1 MYYHLSLFIFSTT
14 TFFFLGIVSPW
25 FSMLLTSWVLSS
37 NKTALPRLG
46 LLPEWDSVGLW
57 GHFAAYFSDKTLS
70 NLHYFEECSGTY
82 NKHVYFDL
90 VGASLG
96 WPAFFVLRLPAQT
109 FSGLVGEEASPIFR
123 FLTWPSRLTSD
134 LADILEGVPPSY
146 TFSETSMRSNIS
158 QVYL

>member
-1 MYYHLSLFIFSTT
+1 
-14 TFFFLGIVSPW
+14 
-25 FSMLLTSWVLSS
+25 MLLTSWVLSS

-96 WPAFFVLRLPAQT
+96 WPAFFVLRFPACLLL
-109 FSGLVGEEASPIFR
+109 GLVGEVASPPF
-123 FLTWPSRLTSD
+123 FSLAWPSRLASA
-134 LADILEGVPPSY
+134 LLGFLEGVPPSKNC
-146 TFSETSMRSNIS
+146 SENYMRSKIA